1 MYINII
7 VDLPRPRK
15 RLMQLM
21 FDASRKTNS
30 RGEKSFD
37 ILFLRTPI
45 SILGADR
52 IEGIQLAI
60 NRLEGE
66 NCVNN
71 NCYKMF
77 NDCVNT
83 FTAATDP

>member
-1 MYINII
+1 
-7 VDLPRPRK
+7 
-15 RLMQLM
+15 MQLM
-21 FDASRKTNS
+21 FDASQNTDS

-71 NCYKMF
+71 NWYKVF
-77 NDCVNT
+77 SDCVNLMT
-83 FTAATDP
+83 SIIIYRR